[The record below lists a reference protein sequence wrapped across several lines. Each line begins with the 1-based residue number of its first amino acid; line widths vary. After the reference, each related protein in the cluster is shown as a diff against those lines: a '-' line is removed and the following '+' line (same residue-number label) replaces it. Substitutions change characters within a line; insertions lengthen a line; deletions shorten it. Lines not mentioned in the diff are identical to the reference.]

1 MGRNLIAAVIT
12 SFGYRHDAPPPAA
25 VTLDVRTLLRDPHV
39 DPRFRRLTGH
49 DPVVRAHVLSTPGA
63 AGLLIAAGLLVAG
76 LLVDVAG
83 PAGIRVDVAI
93 GCAGGR
99 HRSVALAD
107 LLAVELAGLG
117 HRAVVEHR
125 DIGRPV
131 LAPG

>member
-1 MGRNLIAAVIT
+1 M
-12 SFGYRHDAPPPAA
+12 
-25 VTLDVRTLLRDPHV
+25 TLDVRTLLRDP
-39 DPRFRRLTGH
+39 
-49 DPVVRAHVLSTPGA
+49 
-63 AGLLIAAGLLVAG
+63 
-76 LLVDVAG
+76 
-83 PAGIRVDVAI
+83 RVDVAI

-131 LAPG
+131 LAPA